1 MKTLTR
7 RTFLAAAPATA
18 VSLRP
23 ASALACAEPVETPE
37 AQLERAVE
45 ALFAAMTRIHGE
57 GCWIQRNDNSMI
69 AVMEPVRPRIVE
81 FQGPGKYEV
90 EIGKLKPIMWVERA
104 PELDRPSMGRC
115 FRAIPQPAD
124 MPTRYY
130 FEEELRTILIRK
142 L

>member
-7 RTFLAAAPATA
+7 RTFLAGVPATA

-23 ASALACAEPVETPE
+23 ASALASAEPVETPE

-57 GCWIQRNDNSMI
+57 GCRIDRNGTSMVSI
-69 AVMEPVRPRIVE
+69 TAPHRPASFE

-90 EIGKLKPIMWVERA
+90 EIGGLRAVMWIKRA
-104 PELDRPSMGRC
+104 PDQDNKRFGRC
-115 FRAIPQPAD
+115 FYAVPKPAD
-124 MPTRYY
+124 LIRRYY
-130 FEEELRTILIRK
+130 FEDNLKAILVRK
-142 L
+142 V

>member
-7 RTFLAAAPATA
+7 RTFLSAAPASA
-18 VSLRP
+18 VSLRS
-23 ASALACAEPVETPE
+23 ASALASAEPVETPE

-57 GCWIQRNDNSMI
+57 GCWIQRNGNSII

-90 EIGKLKPIMWVERA
+90 EIGKTKPIMAITRA
-104 PELDRPSMGRC
+104 PDHDSPRFGRC
-115 FRAIPQPAD
+115 FYAVPQPAD
-124 MPTRYY
+124 LKRRYY
-130 FEEELRTILIRK
+130 FEDELRKILIRK
-142 L
+142 I